1 MAKAAKEKRVPSYG
15 EAYLCVVLVFGIVI
29 GAMILGIPV
38 QATMLFAAIIA
49 AAFAYNLGYTWIEL
63 EQALSA
69 KLGHLAPTVCILWLI
84 GLYLG
89 ANMFSGTLPLLV
101 RRAEVDVVLSTSQ
114 PFRITA
120 LNCDGESLGE
130 IASSF
135 HDGVQR
141 FTLRTDSH
149 PGGVMAYSLTR

>member
-1 MAKAAKEKRVPSYG
+1 MCRSALLFHLVETANSGESYQDDT
-15 EAYLCVVLVFGIVI
+15 LCI
-29 GAMILGIPV
+29 
-38 QATMLFAAIIA
+38 Q
-49 AAFAYNLGYTWIEL
+49 
-63 EQALSA
+63 LSE
-69 KLGHLAPTVCILWLI
+69 
-84 GLYLG
+84 
-89 ANMFSGTLPLLV
+89 GTLPLLV
-101 RRAEVDVVLSTSQ
+101 RRAEVDVALSTSQ